1 MFRIFECNVQVSKT
15 WHLLSDYRLPTKI
28 LYARWILITNTIDP
42 QFLLTKEIMDNVSN
56 GLDLLFF
63 MGLLILF
70 AISIVLTITLS
81 GWFVLLVVFIQA
93 FLTIIGVIV
102 LK

>member
-1 MFRIFECNVQVSKT
+1 
-15 WHLLSDYRLPTKI
+15 
-28 LYARWILITNTIDP
+28 
-42 QFLLTKEIMDNVSN
+42 MDNVSN

-63 MGLLILF
+63 IGLLILF